1 MRLGI
6 IDQSFP
12 GWTAGEHYTRML
24 LSCLALANQQSIGV
38 AGDGSH
44 AVEIVLLRGNED
56 IEPPSGIRAEELV
69 YIDRRSRY
77 VNGRALESLG
87 LDVVFPAGVNCVE
100 TVRLPAIGWIP
111 DFQHYTHSEFFS
123 EADFVW
129 RSVHFNAIAENYPI
143 VLLSSES
150 AKHDFVEFLPRHS
163 AKARVARFT
172 SSLWTAK
179 LDEHPQ
185 DAVGKYHLPGK
196 YALVS
201 NQLWVH
207 KNHKILPAAFSI
219 ARKKGLRI
227 PLVMTGVP
235 ADYRDPENQL
245 LSNLLQDFATRGL
258 ADQVHLLGKLPF
270 ADLISITRCATVI
283 VQPSLCE
290 GWNTLIEDA
299 KALGRPII
307 CSDIDVH
314 REQAPSALGHF
325 SPLDPD
331 GLSKILLDHF
341 ADLEAGPCLSL
352 EAEMLELTR
361 MRARDFGNLVLRCAR
376 EVFEQKQ
383 ERDLVT
389 PRRNGYLYQK
399 QQDPLSLRGR
409 SKFRIAN
416 WAQSLVK
423 REKDAPSIA
432 HSSESAKHDFVE
444 GLPRHSAKPKAAQ
457 FTSSLWTAK
466 LDERPQD
473 AVAKYHLPEKYA
485 LVSNQWW
492 LCENQEIFPAALS
505 IARTKG
511 LKIPLVMAGVP
522 ADSRDPENRLLS
534 KLLQDFATRGL
545 ADQVHFLGK
554 LPFADLISIIR
565 CATVIVEPSLCEGW
579 NTIIE
584 DAKALGRP
592 IICSDTDVHRE
603 QAPSALG
610 HFSPR
615 DPGGLA
621 KILLDHFA
629 DLEAGPC
636 LSREAEMLV
645 LTRKR
650 AGDFEQKPKSDLVRP
665 RRNNYLYQKQQH
677 ALYLWGKL
685 KFRIVNFARSLG
697 KREKDAPLVA
707 RLMKKLNDGYRCD
720 YWKLSQYAP
729 RALRAEVF
737 PRWRLEA
744 SKLPSLAIVT
754 PSFNQADSVKA
765 TIESVLGQGYPALR
779 YAVVDGG
786 STDGSVDAIRA
797 NEEHL
802 AYFVSESDA
811 GQCDA
816 VRKGFENIAGEIMAY
831 LNSDDL
837 LMPGALR
844 FVGEYFALHQDV
856 DVIYGHRVI
865 VDANGNE
872 IGRRLVP
879 PHNPEALGYFDFIP
893 QETMFW
899 RRSIYEKVNGL
910 DPEFHFAL
918 DWDLILR
925 FVKAGARFRRVP
937 YFLACFRSHVE
948 QKSATI
954 HETVG
959 ADEIRFLQRRE
970 LSEEPSPEV
979 LAMVSEK
986 FARRAHCC
994 HLLMQHGMR
1003 A

>member
-24 LSCLALANQQSIGV
+24 LSCLALANQQDI
-38 AGDGSH
+38 AADDGSYS
-44 AVEIVLLRGNED
+44 VEIVLLRGNED

-87 LDVVFPAGVNCVE
+87 LDVVFPAGVNCVQ
-100 TVRLPAIGWIP
+100 TVRLPAMGWIP

-129 RSVHFNAIAENYPI
+129 RSVHFNAIAEKYPI
-143 VLLSSES
+143 VVLSSES

-179 LDEHPQ
+179 LDERPQ
-185 DAVGKYHLPGK
+185 DAVGKYHLPEK

-219 ARKKGLRI
+219 ARKKGLKI
-227 PLVMTGVP
+227 PLAMTGVP

-258 ADQVHLLGKLPF
+258 TDQVYFLGKLPF

-331 GLSKILLDHF
+331 GLAKILLDHF
-341 ADLEAGPCLSL
+341 PDLEAGPCLSL
-352 EAEMLELTR
+352 ETEMLALTR
-361 MRARDFGNLVLRCAR
+361 SRARDFGNLVLRYAR
-376 EVFEQKQ
+376 EVFEQKP
-383 ERDLVT
+383 ESALAT
-389 PRRNGYLYQK
+389 PRRNNYLYQK
-399 QQDPLSLRGR
+399 QQHALYPWGKL
-409 SKFRIAN
+409 KFRIAN
-416 WAQSLVK
+416 LARSLVK
-423 REKDAPSIA
+423 REKAAPLIA

-444 GLPRHSAKPKAAQ
+444 RLPRHSAKAKAAR

-466 LDERPQD
+466 LDERPQE
-473 AVAKYHLPEKYA
+473 AVGKYHLPEKYA
-485 LVSNQWW
+485 FVSDQWW
-492 LCENQEIFPAALS
+492 THKNHKIIPTALS
-505 IARTKG
+505 ITRKKG
-511 LKIPLVMAGVP
+511 LRIPLVMAGVP
-522 ADSRDPENRLLS
+522 ADCHDPENQLLS
-534 KLLQDFATRGL
+534 NLLQDFATRGL
-545 ADQVHFLGK
+545 ADQVYFLGK

-579 NTIIE
+579 NALIE

-592 IICSDTDVHRE
+592 IICSDTDIHRE

-610 HFSPR
+610 HFSPL
-615 DPGGLA
+615 DPDNLA
-621 KILLDHFA
+621 KILLDHFP
-629 DLEAGPC
+629 DLEPGPC
-636 LSREAEMLV
+636 LSLEAEMLE

-650 AGDFEQKPKSDLVRP
+650 AIDQKQQSDLATP
-665 RRNNYLYQKQQH
+665 QRNSYLYEKQQH

-685 KFRIVNFARSLG
+685 KFRIANFARSHA
-697 KREKDAPLVA
+697 RRNKDAPLIA
-707 RLMKKLNDGYRCD
+707 RLMQRLEEGYACD
-720 YWKLSQYAP
+720 YWELSQYAP
-729 RALRAEVF
+729 RPLRAEIF
-737 PRWRLEA
+737 PRWRLDA

-754 PSFNQADSVKA
+754 PSFNQANSVKA

-786 STDGSVDAIRA
+786 STDGSVDAISA
-797 NEEHL
+797 NREHL

-811 GQCDA
+811 GQGDA
-816 VRKGFENIAGEIMAY
+816 IRKGFQNISGEIMAY

-837 LMPGALR
+837 LMPGVLR
-844 FVGEYFALHQDV
+844 FVGEYFALRQDV
-856 DVIYGHRVI
+856 DVVYGHRVI
-865 VDANGNE
+865 IDANGNE

-899 RRSIYEKVNGL
+899 RRSIYERVDGL
-910 DPEFHFAL
+910 DPAFRFAL

-937 YFLACFRSHVE
+937 YFLACFRSHTE

-954 HETVG
+954 HETIG
-959 ADEIRFLQRRE
+959 ADEIRLLQRRE

-979 LAMVSEK
+979 LTTVSEK

-994 HLLMQHGMR
+994 QLLMQYGMR

>member
-24 LSCLALANQQSIGV
+24 LSCLALANQQGIGA
-38 AGDGSH
+38 AGDGSR
-44 AVEIVLLRGNED
+44 AVEIVFLRANED
-56 IEPPSGIRAEELV
+56 IEPPSGIRTEELV
-69 YIDRRSRY
+69 YIDRRSRQ

-87 LDVVFPAGVNCVE
+87 LDVVFPAGVTCVE
-100 TVRLPAIGWIP
+100 TLRLPAMGWIP

-129 RSVHFNAIAENYPI
+129 RSVHFNAIAENYPL

-172 SSLWTAK
+172 SSLWAAK
-179 LDEHPQ
+179 LDERPQ
-185 DAVGKYHLPGK
+185 EAVGKYHLPEK

-235 ADYRDPENQL
+235 SDYRDPENQL
-245 LSNLLQDFATRGL
+245 LSKLLQDFATRGL
-258 ADQVHLLGKLPF
+258 ADQVHFLGKLPF
-270 ADLISITRCATVI
+270 ADLISITRCAAVI

-314 REQAPSALGHF
+314 CEQAPSALGHF

-331 GLSKILLDHF
+331 GLAKILLDHF
-341 ADLEAGPCLSL
+341 PDLEAGPCLSL
-352 EAEMLELTR
+352 EAEMLALTR
-361 MRARDFGNLVLRCAR
+361 KRARDFGNLVLRCAR
-376 EVFEQKQ
+376 EIFEQKQ
-383 ERDLVT
+383 ESDLVT
-389 PRRNGYLYQK
+389 RQRRNNYLYQK
-399 QQDPLSLRGR
+399 HQHAVYLWGKL
-409 SKFRIAN
+409 KFRIAN
-416 WAQSLVK
+416 LARSLVK
-423 REKDAPSIA
+423 REKDAPLIA

-444 GLPRHSAKPKAAQ
+444 CLPRHSATAAR

-466 LDERPQD
+466 LGERPQD
-473 AVAKYHLPEKYA
+473 AVAKYHLPENYA
-485 LVSNQWW
+485 LVSDQWW
-492 LCENQEIFPAALS
+492 LHKDHKILPAALS
-505 IARTKG
+505 IAKMKG

-522 ADSRDPENRLLS
+522 ADSRDPENQLLS

-554 LPFADLISIIR
+554 LPSADLISIIR
-565 CATVIVEPSLCEGW
+565 CATVIVEPSLSEGW
-579 NTIIE
+579 NALIE

-610 HFSPR
+610 HFSPQ
-615 DPGGLA
+615 DPDGLA
-621 KILLDHFA
+621 KILLDHFP

-636 LSREAEMLV
+636 LSLEAEMLA
-645 LTRKR
+645 LIRKR
-650 AGDFEQKPKSDLVRP
+650 AREQKQESDFVTP
-665 RRNNYLYQKQQH
+665 QRNNYLYQKHQH

-685 KFRIVNFARSLG
+685 KFRIANFARSLA
-697 KREKDAPLVA
+697 KRRKGAPLIT
-707 RLMKKLNDGYRCD
+707 RLMQRLEDGYAWD

-729 RALRAEVF
+729 RPLRAEIF

-744 SKLPSLAIVT
+744 SRLPSLAIVT
-754 PSFNQADSVKA
+754 PSFNQADSVRA

-786 STDGSVDAIRA
+786 STDGSVDVISV
-797 NEEHL
+797 NKEHL
-802 AYFVSESDA
+802 AYFVSERDA
-811 GQCDA
+811 GQGDA
-816 VRKGFENIAGEIMAY
+816 IRKGFQNISGEIMAY

-844 FVGEYFALHQDV
+844 FIGEYFALHQDV
-856 DVIYGHRVI
+856 DVVYGHRVI
-865 VDANGNE
+865 IDADGNE

-899 RRSIYEKVNGL
+899 RRSIYERVDGL
-910 DPEFHFAL
+910 DPAFRFAL

-937 YFLACFRSHVE
+937 YFLACFRSHTE

-959 ADEIRFLQRRE
+959 ADEIRLLQRRE

-979 LAMVSEK
+979 LATVSEK

-994 HLLMQHGMR
+994 QLLMQHGMR